1 MVSSSHEQKFCVR
14 FCQLCSLHDEP
25 ELFYGVPIKVVKENR
40 CIGNFDRKLCFIP
53 HITFL
58 KKKCF
63 KAMNV
68 LKVSSKTKCG
78 ADRSALMNLC
88 RTLIRSKQ
96 HLWIGQAIIYM
107 TSRYCSPSRYST
119 GFRST
124 QNVTNSEFICGS
136 QWTFLGNQ
144 KLKTGSTICNQT
156 DEENPICPVV
166 FSTQHPVLHERK
178 PSRIHPFGLH
188 IKTHLENLKVDLNIL
203 EQTHFC
209 KIPPHGISR
218 SRKPIWI

>member
-136 QWTFLGNQ
+136 
-144 KLKTGSTICNQT
+144 
-156 DEENPICPVV
+156 
-166 FSTQHPVLHERK
+166 H
-178 PSRIHPFGLH
+178 
-188 IKTHLENLKVDLNIL
+188 
-203 EQTHFC
+203 
-209 KIPPHGISR
+209 
-218 SRKPIWI
+218 